1 MLNRYVRGQVWA
13 IRTEIVD
20 GDRVFNGEHMA
31 LILGVNKERTI
42 TVIPSTSKLNV
53 ETKILTNVELELTN
67 LDGVKTVGHFI
78 PNMIQTIDTKKAYR
92 YVGMLDEDSVI
103 KVQEAVGRYLGFDKI
118 QYPPVKVV
126 LESPED
132 PRKWMREMKDE
143 DPKKLNERLNELLGV
158 SQAITN
164 RATNTPKT
172 ANVGDTGTCGGKVF
186 TKEVDGL
193 EMYGRPIDN
202 WPKKVLNDIAAMYK
216 AGDPILG
223 IAYKYGVSDSSIG
236 RWVHR
241 NNIKHGGNK

>member
-1 MLNRYVRGQVWA
+1 
-13 IRTEIVD
+13 
-20 GDRVFNGEHMA
+20 MA
-31 LILGVNKERTI
+31 LILGVNKESTI
-42 TVIPSTSKLNV
+42 TVVPSTSKLNI
-53 ETKILTNVELELTN
+53 ETKILTSVELELTN
-67 LDGVKTVGHFI
+67 LDGIKTVGHFI

-92 YVGMLDEDSVI
+92 YVGMLDEDSVV

-132 PRKWMREMKDE
+132 SRKWVKDE
-143 DPKKLNERLNELLGV
+143 EIQKLKDQINEQFGV
-158 SQAITN
+158 PQAITN

-186 TKEVDGL
+186 TKVVDGL

-202 WPKKVLNDIAAMYK
+202 WPKKALNDITAMYK

-241 NNIKHGGNK
+241 NNIKRGGNK

>member
-13 IRTEIVD
+13 IRTEIVN

-31 LILGVNKERTI
+31 LILGVNKENTI
-42 TVIPSTSKLNV
+42 TVIPSTSKFNA

-126 LESPED
+126 LDTSE
-132 PRKWMREMKDE
+132 RETKIEAEEQQKIKDWV
-143 DPKKLNERLNELLGV
+143 NENLGIPNV
-158 SQAITN
+158 PQAITN
-164 RATNTPKT
+164 RAINTPKT
-172 ANVGDTGTCGGKVF
+172 ANVGDTGICGGKIF

-202 WPKKVLNDIAAMYK
+202 WPKKVLNDITAMYK

-241 NNIKHGGNK
+241 NNIKRGGNK